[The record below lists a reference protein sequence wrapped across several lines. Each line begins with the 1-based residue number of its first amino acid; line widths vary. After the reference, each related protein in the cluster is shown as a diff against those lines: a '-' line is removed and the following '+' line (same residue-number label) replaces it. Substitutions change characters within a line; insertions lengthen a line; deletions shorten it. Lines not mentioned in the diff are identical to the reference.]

1 MKLKNA
7 FIKVK
12 NKIEVIIN
20 RSNLKNKEFT
30 IISNNCWGGMV
41 YQKFGLKYN
50 TPTIGLFFIGEDYIK
65 FCSRLEY
72 YTSIELEFINFND
85 SKNYDLIKEQSEYPI
100 AKLDDIEV
108 YFMHYRSIEEAREK
122 WNRRCERINFKNIL
136 FKISQREGYT
146 KEFILQFSNLPWKNK
161 IVFSYDYIDNAI
173 IVPELKELKG
183 DEMSIIDNLVDYVE
197 LLNGLEVQS

>member
-20 RSNLKNKEFT
+20 RSKLKNKEFT